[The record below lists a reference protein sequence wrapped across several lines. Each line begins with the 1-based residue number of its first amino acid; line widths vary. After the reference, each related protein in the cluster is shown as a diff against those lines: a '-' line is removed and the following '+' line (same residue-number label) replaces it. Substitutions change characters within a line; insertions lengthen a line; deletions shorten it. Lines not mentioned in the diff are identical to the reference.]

1 MGTAAVTYHAIEIER
16 SGSTAIIRLN
26 RPEQLNAWDWRMS
39 KELRPAY
46 AALDADDDVR
56 AIVLTGAG
64 RGFCAGAGLGK
75 RGGAFDGTHRR
86 DEFDGQYTR
95 PSKHR
100 SEQ

>member
-39 KELRPAY
+39 KELRHAY

-56 AIVLTGAG
+56 DRAHRCGSRLLRRRRTDEE
-64 RGFCAGAGLGK
+64 RGDL
-75 RGGAFDGTHRR
+75 RR
-86 DEFDGQYTR
+86 HA
-95 PSKHR
+95 PP
-100 SEQ
+100 